1 MPKVGPD
8 LEKLVL
14 EGVQLQGAGRVD
26 EARKAFDQALKLDS
40 KHAVALYS
48 LAAIHLNLGNASKGL
63 DFAKRCVRSAPAAGL
78 SWFIQGMALKVTGRL
93 SEAEESFAR
102 ALAIDPNH
110 VEALMETGVL
120 LMARNEPA
128 RALSQFER
136 VLALQPGHALAAK
149 HRDTLKSGLPAAS
162 EPPMDRVLRGLQ
174 LQGEG
179 RVQEAQAVFREIVAT
194 HPRHFISLYSLAAM
208 SLNEGRAQDGLE
220 YAQRC
225 LDAEPGHAFAW
236 YICGC
241 AYKALRQFPESL
253 THLDRALQI
262 QPNYKE
268 AYFERGILF
277 GELKDYYQSL
287 AMFEKVI
294 ELDPVHRLGLLNAA
308 TSLTIVKRNAD
319 GAAMFERLLAV
330 DPEHDYALSQLNH
343 ARLHGCDWRD
353 FHANRA
359 TIIERVRQGKRAA
372 KSLSFLAISDSPEDQ
387 WICAKTFTAQAYP
400 SQKTHFWNGEKYRHA
415 RIRIGYVSPDLRE
428 HPVGHLMAGVF
439 ECHDKSRYELHAF
452 SLGVDDRGVLR
463 SRFMAAC
470 DQFHDVRG
478 RSSREIAQLIRESE
492 IDLVVDLAGPTM
504 DAQPDIF
511 AFRPAPIQVM
521 YLGYPGTSGADYFD
535 YLLADE
541 TVVPDESRKF
551 YSEEVIA
558 LPGCY
563 LPTDATVKV
572 AERTPTRS
580 EMLLP
585 EQGFVFCSFNHDYKI
600 NPDVFDVWMRILKR
614 VEGSVLWLM
623 KLNEAAENNLRKE
636 AEARGVSASR
646 LIFATR
652 VPAVEDHLAR
662 YRLAGLF
669 LDTTP
674 YNAHTTAT
682 DAMRAGLPVLTVEGK
697 SFQSRVATSILRT
710 VGMPQLAVPSLAEY
724 EDLAVALAHDPIRLA
739 ALKQELQEKLKT
751 SSLLDTP
758 LITRRIEAA
767 FEQMLARGGK
777 KVADPAPVDLPSAPS
792 IPGRVER
799 ATDPVPVAVAPP
811 QPRIEIG
818 RGPRKILVAGCAR
831 DCGKHL
837 PRIFENLRALAPAVG
852 ELALLFAENDSRDDT
867 VAVLQAQASQWPAF
881 QVVPLGA
888 VETRL
893 PQRTVRIA
901 HARNVLLEWARQWR
915 GVEQYQYVMLM
926 DLDDVAVRPLDT
938 RALLQTLDFLDAS
951 DRAVAG
957 FANQLGLY
965 YDMWALRHPHH
976 CPVDIWEAALD
987 HQNAH
992 GCSNE
997 AAFEAVVRPRMFRID
1012 PAMAPLPVESAF
1024 GGLGLYKMGAYLA
1037 APNPYLGS
1045 RVKVVSKGAARSV
1058 ANIQTCEHV
1067 HFHAGLRAKGGE
1079 LYVFPGLV
1087 NGDMT
1092 GYGFNPGTM
1101 ASLIF

>member
-1 MPKVGPD
+1 MRAECAGDEPFVVHPGHGA
-8 LEKLVL
+8 
-14 EGVQLQGAGRVD
+14 EGLRTAGGAVFL
-26 EARKAFDQALKLDS
+26 AR
-40 KHAVALYS
+40 
-48 LAAIHLNLGNASKGL
+48 
-63 DFAKRCVRSAPAAGL
+63 
-78 SWFIQGMALKVTGRL
+78 
-93 SEAEESFAR
+93 SEPGR
-102 ALAIDPNH
+102 ALA
-110 VEALMETGVL
+110 
-120 LMARNEPA
+120 
-128 RALSQFER
+128 QFER
-136 VLALQPGHALAAK
+136 VLALQPGHALAARQ
-149 HRDTLKSGLPAAS
+149 RDAARARVPVLA
-162 EPPMDRVLRGLQ
+162 EPPMEVVLRGLQ

-179 RVQEAQAVFREIVAT
+179 RVEEAQAVFRGILEG
-194 HPRHFISLYSLAAM
+194 HPGHFISLYSLAAM
-208 SLNEGRAQDGLE
+208 SLNQGRALEGLE
-220 YAQRC
+220 YAKRC
-225 LDAEPGHAFAW
+225 LDGQPGHSFGW

-241 AYKALRQFPESL
+241 AYKALRQFPEAL
-253 THLDRALQI
+253 KHLDRAIEI
-262 QPNYKE
+262 QPDYKE

-294 ELDPVHRLGLLNAA
+294 ALDPVHRLGLLNAA
-308 TSLTIVKRNAD
+308 TSLTIVKRNVE
-319 GAAMFERLLAV
+319 GAEMFERLLAV

-359 TIIERVRQGKRAA
+359 TILERVRQGKRAA

-387 WICAKTFTAQAYP
+387 WRCARTFTAQAYP
-400 SQKTHFWNGEKYRHA
+400 PQPENFWKGEKYAHGRV
-415 RIRIGYVSPDLRE
+415 RIGYVSPDLRE

-439 ECHDKSRYELHAF
+439 ECHDKARYEVYAF
-452 SLGVDDRGVLR
+452 SLGLDDRGALR
-463 SRFMAAC
+463 SRFMAAS
-470 DQFHDVRG
+470 DHFHDVRG
-478 RSSREIAQLIRESE
+478 RSSREIARLIRECE

-511 AFRPAPIQVM
+511 AFRPAPVQAM

-541 TVVPDESRKF
+541 TVVPEESRHF
-551 YSEEVIA
+551 YTERVIA

-563 LPTDATVKV
+563 LPTDASVKV
-572 AERTPTRS
+572 ADRTPSRA
-580 EMLLP
+580 EMQLP
-585 EQGFVFCSFNHDYKI
+585 GEGFVFCSFNHDYKI
-600 NPDVFDVWMRILKR
+600 NPDVFDVWMRVLKR

-682 DAMRAGLPVLTVEGK
+682 DAMRAGLPVLTVEGR

-710 VGMPQLAVPSLAEY
+710 VGMPQLAVRDLAEY
-724 EDLAVALAHDPIRLA
+724 EELAVALALDPPRLE
-739 ALKQELQEKLKT
+739 ALKLELNEKLKT

-767 FEQMLARGGK
+767 FEQMLALGGRAGCDVPPRPVQ
-777 KVADPAPVDLPSAPS
+777 VAEPVRPGPPVAEKLPQQAV
-792 IPGRVER
+792 PGRVQRVAREGEPVRPVR
-799 ATDPVPVAVAPP
+799 AESVVPP
-811 QPRIEIG
+811 IEVG
-818 RGPRKILVAGCAR
+818 RGPRRVLVAGCAR

-837 PRIFENLRALAPAVG
+837 PRIFENLRVLAPSLG
-852 ELALLFAENDSRDDT
+852 EVAFLFAENDSRDDT
-867 VAVLQAQASQWPAF
+867 VALLQAQASQWPVF
-881 QVVPLGA
+881 QVVPLGG
-888 VETRL
+888 VEARL

-915 GVEQYQYVMLM
+915 GVERYDYVMLM
-926 DLDDVAVRPLDT
+926 DLDDVAVRPLDPK
-938 RALLQTLDFLDAS
+938 AVGGVLDFLDGS
-951 DRAVAG
+951 EQAVAG

-965 YDMWALRHPHH
+965 YDMWALRHPQH
-976 CPVDIWEAALD
+976 CPGDIWEAAYD
-987 HQNAH
+987 HQSAH

-997 AAFEAVVRPRMFRID
+997 EAFEAVVRPRMFRVE
-1012 PAMAPLPVESAF
+1012 PGMAPFPVESAF
-1024 GGLGLYKMGAYLA
+1024 GGLGFYKMAAYLG

-1045 RVKVVSKGAARSV
+1045 RVKVVQRGQTRAV
-1058 ANIQTCEHV
+1058 ANIQVCEHV
-1067 HFHAGLRAKGGE
+1067 HFHAGLRARGGE
-1079 LYVFPGLV
+1079 LFVCPGLI

-1092 GYGFNPGTM
+1092 GYGFNAATLG
-1101 ASLIF
+1101 SLIF